1 MYDSDFWILVTGD
14 NGGDAVQPPQKS
26 WMFYIARVPEKGS
39 WSKGRWDEFVRL
51 VTKNQ
56 IFKTKD
62 PAIFSLVEFDFHRC
76 KDRANGP

>member
-1 MYDSDFWILVTGD
+1 MGATLFNCHEKRGCFTSQRYPKK
-14 NGGDAVQPPQKS
+14 GGQL
-26 WMFYIARVPEKGS
+26 KG
-39 WSKGRWDEFVRL
+39 GWDELVRL